1 MNEFATMRE
10 FDFENKTVLIRLDIN
25 SPMDPKTHKILDDT
39 RIRAHIPTLKELED
53 AKVVVLAHQSRPGLE
68 DFTTLKPHANR
79 LRVLL
84 GRNVEYIDEI
94 FSSRVKKKIDELEK
108 GDVLVLE
115 NVRFCSEEVSEYVI
129 KKRAEE
135 QINTHLVKKLSSYV
149 DFYINDAFAVS
160 HRNQPSVVAFPVV
173 LPSCAGLLLEKE
185 VKTLSYVLNFNESPR
200 VYVFG
205 GAKVKDTFKV
215 IKNILE
221 QDKAE
226 YILTSGIV
234 GNLFLLASG
243 VDIGKENIKHIEKE
257 SALKLVDEAK
267 KLLKEYK
274 EKIFVPKDFAY
285 LDNGRRREAGI
296 NSVDGKIIMDIGM
309 QTIAEYTDII
319 KKAKLVVA
327 NGPAGV
333 FEIEEFSLG
342 TKEILRSMAKSN
354 GFSIIG
360 GGHLIALARKLK
372 IVNKLSFISTAGKAM
387 LLFLAGEKLS
397 GLEVLRKYS
406 KRRGIRNG

>member
-10 FDFENKTVLIRLDIN
+10 FDFNNKTVLIRLDIN

-39 RIRAHIPTLKELED
+39 RIRAHIPTLRELED
-53 AKVVVLAHQSRPGLE
+53 AKVVILAHQSRPGLE

-79 LRVLL
+79 LSVLL
-84 GRNVEYIDEI
+84 NKDVEYIDEV
-94 FSSRVKKKIDELEK
+94 FSSRVKRKINELEK
-108 GDVLVLE
+108 GDILVLE
-115 NVRFCSEEVSEYVI
+115 NVRFCSEEISEYVV

-135 QINTHLVKKLSSYV
+135 QVNTHLVKKLSSYV

-185 VKTLSYVLNFNESPR
+185 VKTLSYVLNFKESPR
-200 VYVFG
+200 VYIFG

-221 QDKAE
+221 KDKAE
-226 YILTSGIV
+226 YILTCGIV
-234 GNLFLLASG
+234 GNLFLIASG
-243 VDIGKENIKHIEKE
+243 VDVGKENIKHIEKE
-257 SALKLVDEAK
+257 SAVKLIDEAK
-267 KLLKEYK
+267 ELLKRYK
-274 EKIFVPKDFAY
+274 EKIVVPRDFAY
-285 LDNGRRREAGI
+285 LEDGKRKEANV
-296 NSVDGKIIMDIGM
+296 NSVDGRVIMDIGM
-309 QTIAEYTDII
+309 QTISEYTDII
-319 KKAKLVVA
+319 KRAKLVVA

-342 TKEILRSMAKSN
+342 TKEILMSMAKSN

-372 IVNKLSFISTAGKAM
+372 IVNELSFMSTAGKAM

-397 GLEVLRKYS
+397 GLEVLKKYS
-406 KRRGIRNG
+406 RRNVG